1 MSCDIFYLTDNIL
14 IQNEKYYYE
23 NNQGDK
29 KLIKNNNWHHLLKDY
44 GWEKLNKNWIMK
56 LNKLSDKK
64 TKNSLYGCLDC
75 GGNGDCMFSCISYA
89 VNSNNFTNQIYDS
102 QKLRFKLSEYIT
114 PHIFNEIIEI
124 YKISKLYGEF
134 NEDWEPELITI
145 QDFKEIIKVG
155 GNSYWGD
162 FLLLN
167 LLKDLLN
174 VNFIVLNSDDETKQY
189 CNYPLFYDY
198 NKNIK
203 TIILLYENKCHF
215 KLIGNYK
222 DNTMNSL
229 FTNETIPPEILK
241 LINYLR

>member
-44 GWEKLNKNWIMK
+44 GWEKLNKNWIIK
-56 LNKLSDKK
+56 FNKLSDKK
-64 TKNSLYGCLDC
+64 TKKSLYGCLDC

-167 LLKDLLN
+167 LLNL
-174 VNFIVLNSDDETKQY
+174 VLEVI
-189 CNYPLFYDY
+189 
-198 NKNIK
+198 NI
-203 TIILLYENKCHF
+203 Y
-215 KLIGNYK
+215 LI
-222 DNTMNSL
+222 
-229 FTNETIPPEILK
+229 
-241 LINYLR
+241 